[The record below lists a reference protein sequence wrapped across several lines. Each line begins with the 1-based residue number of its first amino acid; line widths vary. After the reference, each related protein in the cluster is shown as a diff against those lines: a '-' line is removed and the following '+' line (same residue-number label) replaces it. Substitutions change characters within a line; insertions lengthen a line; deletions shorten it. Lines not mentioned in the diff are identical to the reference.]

1 MSDVTDAFLDKTK
14 ALDLEVER
22 LATELG
28 ESHGAVLYAL
38 ACSWVNR
45 KLEAAGVD
53 LDKHPF
59 GHSCVPL
66 SFDVIAGLNVA
77 EDGLSTVGAALEVI
91 EARR

>member
-1 MSDVTDAFLDKTK
+1 MSDQFLDKTK

-22 LATELG
+22 VAAELG
-28 ESHGAVLYAL
+28 ESHGAVLYAI

-45 KLEAAGVD
+45 KLETAGVD
-53 LDKHPF
+53 LDKHPR
-59 GHSCVPL
+59 GHGSVPL

-77 EDGLSTVGAALEVI
+77 EDGLSTIGAALEVI